1 MASEPGYV
9 YLIESVGDPNQNYK
23 IGISKTPKERFDNL
37 KNQSPYPQR
46 VVKCIQCS
54 NMSNTENV
62 FHSIYASK
70 RRHGEWFKL
79 SKSELKQIKHL
90 MEVFAENP
98 NWNDKN
104 QYDYALKLQAK
115 KFKLNRN
122 YIINFFILV
131 LIILFLVV
139 SNNQKKSLQQSKLQS
154 KTELEIFENKKE
166 EFGFRLGCGVTFD
179 PKPPTNIR
187 SQPSEEKEI
196 SIIDKVP
203 NGTSVGFYEEAVD
216 NKQKEW
222 FRVIYKEN
230 EGFSWGWIAKR
241 LIKITSCP

>member
-54 NMSNTENV
+54 NMINMENV

-79 SKSELKQIKHL
+79 SKSELKQVKHL
-90 MEVFAENP
+90 MKVFAENP
-98 NWNDKN
+98 NWDDKT

-115 KFKLNRN
+115 KFKLNRY
-122 YIINFFILV
+122 YIIWFFILA
-131 LIILFLVV
+131 LIILFFVV
-139 SNNQKKSLQQSKLQS
+139 SNNQKQSLQQSKLQS
-154 KTELEIFENKKE
+154 KTELKIFENKKE
-166 EFGFRLGCGVTFD
+166 EFWFRLGCGVTFD

-187 SQPSEEKEI
+187 SQPSEENDI
-196 SIIDKVP
+196 SKIDKVP
-203 NGTSVGFYEEAVD
+203 NGTFVKFYEKAVD

-222 FRVIYKEN
+222 FRVIYKKHEDA
-230 EGFSWGWIAKR
+230 SWGWIAKR